1 VNTHVFLFT
10 NVNKTELQKKVLSLN
25 FKMKI
30 NSEKINSKDM
40 INNFFLIAGPC
51 VVESEKLCL
60 NVAETICSITQ
71 KLDIPYYFKASY
83 RKANRSR
90 SDSFTGIGDEAGL
103 SILQKV
109 KETFDVPIVTDIHSP
124 QEAEMAANYGVDVL
138 QIPAFLSR
146 QTDLLLAAGRTG
158 RIVNIKKGQFLAPE
172 TMIFAVNKVY
182 ETGNNKV
189 MLTERGSM
197 FGYRDL
203 IVDFRS
209 IIEMKK
215 TGCPVVTDVT
225 HSLQQPNQLNGVSG
239 GRPELI
245 ETIARAAVAIGS
257 DGIFIETHPN
267 PKEAKSDGAN
277 MLELNLLEPLLRRLV
292 AIKQL
297 INGF

>member
-1 VNTHVFLFT
+1 MT
-10 NVNKTELQKKVLSLN
+10 
-25 FKMKI
+25 
-30 NSEKINSKDM
+30 
-40 INNFFLIAGPC
+40 NNFFLISGPC

-60 NVAETICSITQ
+60 DIAERICAITQ

-90 SDSFTGIGDEAGL
+90 PDSFTGIGDKAGL
-103 SILQKV
+103 NILKKV
-109 KETFDVPIVTDIHSP
+109 KETFNIPVVTDIHTP
-124 QEAEMAANYGVDVL
+124 QEAEMAAGYGVDIL

-158 RIVNIKKGQFLAPE
+158 CTVNIKKGQFLAPE
-172 TMIFAVNKVY
+172 SMSFAVNKVH
-182 ETGNNKV
+182 ETGNSKV

-209 IIEMKK
+209 IIEMQK

-225 HSLQQPNQLNGVSG
+225 HSLQQPNQPGGVSG

-245 ETIARAAVAIGS
+245 ETIARAAVVVGS
-257 DGIFIETHPN
+257 DGIFIETHPD
-267 PKEAKSDGAN
+267 PQQAKSDGAN
-277 MLELNLLEPLLRRLV
+277 MLKLSLLEPLLLRLTE
-292 AIKQL
+292 IRQL
-297 INGF
+297 INSF

>member
-1 VNTHVFLFT
+1 MT
-10 NVNKTELQKKVLSLN
+10 
-25 FKMKI
+25 
-30 NSEKINSKDM
+30 
-40 INNFFLIAGPC
+40 NNFFLIAGPC

-60 NVAETICSITQ
+60 NIAETICSIAQ

-90 SDSFTGIGDEAGL
+90 SDSFTGIGDEDGL
-103 SILQKV
+103 NVLKKV
-109 KETFDVPIVTDIHSP
+109 KETFNIPVVTDIHTP
-124 QEAEMAANYGVDVL
+124 HEAGVAADHGVDIL

-158 RIVNIKKGQFLAPE
+158 CIVNIKKGQFLAPE
-172 TMIFAVNKVY
+172 TMSFAVNKVN

-209 IIEMKK
+209 IVEMKK

-225 HSLQQPNQLNGVSG
+225 HSLQQPNQSTGVSG
-239 GRPELI
+239 GKPELI
-245 ETIARAAVAIGS
+245 ETIARAAIVVGS
-257 DGIFIETHPN
+257 DGLFIETHPN
-267 PKEAKSDGAN
+267 PQEAKSDGAN
-277 MLELNLLEPLLRRLV
+277 MLELNMLEPLLHRLV
-292 AIKQL
+292 AIRQL
-297 INGF
+297 VNNF

>member
-1 VNTHVFLFT
+1 
-10 NVNKTELQKKVLSLN
+10 
-25 FKMKI
+25 M
-30 NSEKINSKDM
+30 NSKSM
-40 INNFFLIAGPC
+40 TNNFFLIAGPC

-60 NVAETICSITQ
+60 DIAETICSITQ
-71 KLDIPYYFKASY
+71 NIDISYYFKASY

-103 SILQKV
+103 SILKKV
-109 KETFDVPIVTDIHSP
+109 KETFNVPVVTDIHTP
-124 QEAEMAANYGVDVL
+124 QEAKMAADYGVDVL

-158 RIVNIKKGQFLAPE
+158 CIVNIKKGQFLAPE
-172 TMIFAVNKVY
+172 TMGFAVNKVN

-209 IIEMKK
+209 IVEMKK

-225 HSLQQPNQLNGVSG
+225 HSLQQPNQLSGVSG
-239 GRPELI
+239 GKPELI
-245 ETIARAAVAIGS
+245 ETIARAAIVVGS

-277 MLELNLLEPLLRRLV
+277 MLELNLLEPLLHRLV

-297 INGF
+297 INTF

>member
-1 VNTHVFLFT
+1 
-10 NVNKTELQKKVLSLN
+10 
-25 FKMKI
+25 M
-30 NSEKINSKDM
+30 NSKNM
-40 INNFFLIAGPC
+40 VNNFFLIAGPC
-51 VVESEKLCL
+51 VIESEKLCL
-60 NVAETICSITQ
+60 DIAETICSITQ
-71 KLDIPYYFKASY
+71 KLNISYYFKASY

-90 SDSFTGIGDEAGL
+90 SDSFTGIGDEIGL
-103 SILQKV
+103 NILRKV
-109 KETFDVPIVTDIHSP
+109 KETFNIPVVTDIHTP
-124 QEAEMAANYGVDVL
+124 QEAKMVADYGIDVL

-146 QTDLLLAAGRTG
+146 QTDLLLAAGHTG
-158 RIVNIKKGQFLAPE
+158 CIVNIKKGQFLAPE
-172 TMIFAVNKVY
+172 TMGFAVNKVK
-182 ETGNNKV
+182 ETGNDKI

-225 HSLQQPNQLNGVSG
+225 HSLQQPNQLSGVSG

-245 ETIARAAVAIGS
+245 EIIARAAVVVGS

-267 PKEAKSDGAN
+267 PQEAKSDGAN
-277 MLELNLLEPLLRRLV
+277 MLQLSLLEPLLCKLV

-297 INGF
+297 INSF